1 MNAKQSLREL
11 RKYCDELEDFNR
23 KSTATVRGLY
33 SVIDA
38 LFTGKNVCE
47 SCIDF
52 QECQLQAKEEGKGCE
67 LWWLKYPEKEDQR
80 NEKDPISKAEKES
93 QQACQ

>member
-38 LFTGKNVCE
+38 LFTGKSVCE

-67 LWWLKYPEKEDQR
+67 DFLLADITMDDVNGGDGDEGTGIHGASPEG
-80 NEKDPISKAEKES
+80 
-93 QQACQ
+93 